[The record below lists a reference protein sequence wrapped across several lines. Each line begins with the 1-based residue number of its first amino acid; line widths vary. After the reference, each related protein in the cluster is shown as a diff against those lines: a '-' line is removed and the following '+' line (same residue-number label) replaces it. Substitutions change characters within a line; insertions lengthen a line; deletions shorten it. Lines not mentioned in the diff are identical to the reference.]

1 MPMLTEDTGSF
12 ASDLDPDSRS
22 GRSYAKAV
30 QGGLSPMKIAV
41 LGGGGAMGGLFGG
54 YLARAGEDVV
64 LVDVSDASI
73 DAINR
78 DGLAIEE
85 KDGSTATI
93 RVKASSKPTDVGPVD
108 LIVNFVKCYHTEGAI
123 TAAAPMLG
131 KDTAILTLQNGWG
144 NADRIAALAG
154 KPRVMVGLTYHSG
167 TLLGPGR
174 VKHSGVGMTHVGEL
188 DGSPSPR
195 LETAVAAFR
204 KAGIETTPSSH
215 IVDEIWKKLALN
227 VCTLPTAALLHFP
240 AHELIQHEGTIALM
254 EGLLA
259 EVAAVAKAQGIN
271 LDYAE
276 RWQAITA
283 LLKQAIGA
291 RASMLQ
297 DVEASRQTEIDVVNG
312 AIVEAGRQHSVPT
325 PFNDAMVWMVKSL
338 QAKYLSE
345 PL

>member
-1 MPMLTEDTGSF
+1 
-12 ASDLDPDSRS
+12 
-22 GRSYAKAV
+22 
-30 QGGLSPMKIAV
+30 
-41 LGGGGAMGGLFGG
+41 
-54 YLARAGEDVV
+54 
-64 LVDVSDASI
+64 
-73 DAINR
+73 
-78 DGLAIEE
+78 
-85 KDGSTATI
+85 
-93 RVKASSKPTDVGPVD
+93 
-108 LIVNFVKCYHTEGAI
+108 
-123 TAAAPMLG
+123 MLG

-174 VKHSGVGMTHVGEL
+174 VKHSGVGMTHVGEV

-195 LETAVAAFR
+195 LEATVAAFR
-204 KAGIETTPSSH
+204 KAGLDTTISSH

-259 EVAAVAKAQGIN
+259 EVVAVAKAQGIN
-271 LDYAE
+271 LDFAE

-297 DVEASRQTEIDVVNG
+297 DVEANRQTEIDVVNG
-312 AIVEAGRQHSVPT
+312 AIVEAGRQHSVASPL
-325 PFNDAMVWMVKSL
+325 NDAMVWMVKSL
-338 QAKYLSE
+338 QAKYLSQR
-345 PL
+345 L